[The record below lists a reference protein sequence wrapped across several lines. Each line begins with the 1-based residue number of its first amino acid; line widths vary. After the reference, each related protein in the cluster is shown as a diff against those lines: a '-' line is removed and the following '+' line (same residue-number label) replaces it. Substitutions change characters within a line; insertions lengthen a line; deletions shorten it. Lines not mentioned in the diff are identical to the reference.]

1 MSKYILNMT
10 KSKNKPAEIKPTALM
25 MPRFNLC
32 VLMCFSFFLFR
43 VSAQFDENNGT
54 IKFPSNPDEKSLFE
68 VPEESPFLKGDFL
81 NKPLDISAPK
91 NNNPKINMENQE
103 KFLDPGDYYLT
114 KLKGKKGED
123 DKNPND
129 YKSNQYLGDYRVEG
143 DDVRI
148 IFRDHEYP
156 DGDRVRILHNDDVI
170 RANVLLVERFVG
182 LVVELVP
189 GFNKIDFIALNQG
202 TSGPNTAEV
211 RVYDEAGNLTAANQ
225 WNLATGVKAT
235 YIIVKE

>member
-1 MSKYILNMT
+1 MSLFILNMT
-10 KSKNKPAEIKPTALM
+10 KKIFKSYKILPTAFMLS
-25 MPRFNLC
+25 RFNLYI
-32 VLMCFSFFLFR
+32 VMIFSFFVFK
-43 VSAQFDENNGT
+43 VSAQFEKNNST
-54 IKFPSNPDEKSLFE
+54 VKFPSDLNEKSLFE

-81 NKPLDISAPK
+81 NKPLDISSPK

-103 KFLDPGDYYLT
+103 RFLDPGDYYLT

-123 DKNPND
+123 DKNPNN

-235 YIIVKE
+235 FIIVKE